1 MELSD
6 RDKEIVKGY
15 VDRGEPLPA
24 KYKLLLFKDAPEV
37 ELVWQ
42 GKTSEVTNVV
52 LPFQSIEHIDE
63 PRAEVPTAKGSPNAD
78 TDIFAADARGR
89 QSSGWTNKLI
99 WGDNKLVLSSLK
111 NGPLRREIEAAGG
124 LKLIYIDPPFD
135 VGDDFSVD
143 VEVGGQEL
151 LTKQPSVIEELA
163 YRDTWGHGSDS
174 YMSMLHERLRLMHA
188 LLAPDGT
195 LFVHVGWQVSSAV
208 QLLLDEVFGTGRM
221 LNQIIW
227 QRTSAQSNPKRFG
240 TVHDTIYWYSK
251 SDEYTWNPQFGAL
264 SDEHVEANYT
274 YTDKGGLFKLA
285 DLTGK
290 GQGPARNFGDRG
302 LLKPTQGRHWPSQET
317 IDELLA
323 SDGMYWTEPGKP
335 YRKLYY
341 ADVEGRLVQ
350 TLWTDVKAFRG
361 AAAENTGYETQKPE
375 KLLERIIRASSNEG
389 DLVADFF
396 PGSGTTLAVAEKL
409 GRKWIGCDLGRF
421 AIHTARK
428 RLIGVQ
434 RELKAA
440 GKPYRAFEILN
451 LGKYER
457 QYFFGID
464 PSLPEEQKKA
474 LTLQKEEHYLTLIL
488 SAYKAERVFQMPP
501 FHGKRAGTMI
511 VVGPVDA
518 PVTLSQVNEIVQ
530 ACRKLRVPRVDV
542 LGFEFEMGLVPH
554 VMEEAKAKGVSLT
567 LKYIPKDVFDKR
579 AVDKGQVVFY
589 DVAYVEVEPKV
600 KGKAVTVTLKDFG
613 VFYRQ
618 DDADAVA
625 EKLKP
630 GGSKVT
636 VESGQV
642 VKVSKDKKG
651 IVTREVLTK
660 KWTDWIDYWAVD
672 FNFESKKEIVRVV
685 DPSGLGT
692 RSELKD
698 NSVMS
703 PSGEREAWTGNYIF
717 ENEWQAFRTRKS
729 RALEMT
735 SASHEYP
742 AKGRYKVCVKVIDI
756 FGNDTTK
763 VVEVRV

>member
-1 MELSD
+1 MHGLLADDGSIYVHCD
-6 RDKEIVKGY
+6 WHVGHYLKVVLDEIFGRQRFGAEIIWK
-15 VDRGEPLPA
+15 R
-24 KYKLLLFKDAPEV
+24 KDA
-37 ELVWQ
+37 
-42 GKTSEVTNVV
+42 
-52 LPFQSIEHIDE
+52 QSY
-63 PRAEVPTAKGSPNAD
+63 S
-78 TDIFAADARGR
+78 
-89 QSSGWTNKLI
+89 
-99 WGDNKLVLSSLK
+99 
-111 NGPLRREIEAAGG
+111 
-124 LKLIYIDPPFD
+124 
-135 VGDDFSVD
+135 DDY
-143 VEVGGQEL
+143 G
-151 LTKQPSVIEELA
+151 
-163 YRDTWGHGSDS
+163 
-174 YMSMLHERLRLMHA
+174 
-188 LLAPDGT
+188 
-195 LFVHVGWQVSSAV
+195 
-208 QLLLDEVFGTGRM
+208 
-221 LNQIIW
+221 N
-227 QRTSAQSNPKRFG
+227 
-240 TVHDTIYWYSK
+240 VHDTI
-251 SDEYTWNPQFGAL
+251 
-264 SDEHVEANYT
+264 
-274 YTDKGGLFKLA
+274 LFYRK
-285 DLTGK
+285 
-290 GQGPARNFGDRG
+290 GDRSTFNKVYTE
-302 LLKPTQGRHWPSQET
+302 LSQETADTWYTNEEVAPTDLVNRLGVTIKKGAVRRYNKADASAPGDRKGTEAHYKWSDKYPPAGRHW
-317 IDELLA
+317 A
-323 SDGMYWTEPGKP
+323 
-335 YRKLYY
+335 YRVEVMRQLE
-341 ADVEGRLVQ
+341 AEGRLVYSSTGRVYERRYLDESKGTPLQ
-350 TLWTDVKAFRG
+350 TLWTDVSFIRG
-361 AAAENTGYETQKPE
+361 MSKNTDTSEWLGYDTQKPE
-375 KLLERIIRASSNEG
+375 ALLDRIILASSNEG

-396 PGSGTTLAVAEKL
+396 PGSGTSLAVAEKL

-488 SAYKAERVFQMPP
+488 SAYKAERVSQMPP
-501 FHGKRAGTMI
+501 FHGKRAGTMT

-554 VMEEAKAKGVSLT
+554 VMEEAKTKGVSLT
-567 LKYIPKDVFDKR
+567 LKYIPKDVF
-579 AVDKGQVVFY
+579 

-651 IVTREVLTK
+651 IVSREVLTK

-692 RSELKD
+692 RSELTD

-763 VVEVRV
+763 VVEVKV

>member
-15 VDRGEPLPA
+15 IDRGEPLPT
-24 KYKLLLFKDAPEV
+24 KYKLLLFADAPEV

-42 GKTSEVTNVV
+42 GKTSEVTNIV

-78 TDIFAADARGR
+78 ADIFAADARGR

-124 LKLIYIDPPFD
+124 LKLVYIDPPFD
-135 VGDDFSVD
+135 LGEDFGFN
-143 VEVGGQEL
+143 VEVGDEV
-151 LTKQPSVIEELA
+151 LTKEPSVLEDVA
-163 YRDTWGHGSDS
+163 YRDTWGKGTDS
-174 YMSMLHERLRLMHA
+174 YLSMMHERLALCRDLLCDGASLYVHCDYRVNAGLRLILDGLLGTEAFVNEVIWRRTGAHSHA
-188 LLAPDGT
+188 AQGTEHFARVTDHILFYRKGQPPVAWNQPYEPYRQEYVDQMYRHVDSKSGRRYRLDNLTVTDGGPKGNPRYEFLGVT
-195 LFVHVGWQVSSAV
+195 RYWRYNKTKMQ
-208 QLLLDEVFGTGRM
+208 QLYEQGRVIQTGPGRVPAYKRYLDEMLGTEVTD
-221 LNQIIW
+221 LW
-227 QRTSAQSNPKRFG
+227 
-240 TVHDTIYWYSK
+240 DTIK
-251 SDEYTWNPQFGAL
+251 TIA
-264 SDEHVEANYT
+264 
-274 YTDKGGLFKLA
+274 
-285 DLTGK
+285 
-290 GQGPARNFGDRG
+290 
-302 LLKPTQGRHWPSQET
+302 SQ
-317 IDELLA
+317 A
-323 SDGMYWTEPGKP
+323 SERYD
-335 YRKLYY
+335 Y
-341 ADVEGRLVQ
+341 A
-350 TLWTDVKAFRG
+350 
-361 AAAENTGYETQKPE
+361 TQKPE
-375 KLLERIIRASSNEG
+375 ALLERIIKASSNEG
-389 DLVADFF
+389 DLVGDFF

-440 GKPYRAFEILN
+440 GKSYRAFEILN

-457 QYFFGID
+457 QYFIGID

-501 FHGKRAGTMI
+501 FLGKRAGTMI

-672 FNFESKKEIVRVV
+672 FNFESKKEIVRVAEN
-685 DPSGLGT
+685 G
-692 RSELKD
+692 
-698 NSVMS
+698 
-703 PSGEREAWTGNYIF
+703 GEREAWTGNYIF
-717 ENEWQAFRTRKS
+717 ENEWQAYRTRKS
-729 RALEMT
+729 RALELT
-735 SASHEYP
+735 SVSHEYP

-763 VVEVRV
+763 VAEVKV

>member
-1 MELSD
+1 MSD

-24 KYKLLLFKDAPEV
+24 KYKLLLFADAPEV

-42 GKTSEVTNVV
+42 GKSSEVTNVV

-63 PRAEVPTAKGSPNAD
+63 PRAEVHSEKGNVKAQTGLEFASD
-78 TDIFAADARGR
+78 TRGR

-135 VGDDFSVD
+135 VGADFGHG
-143 VEVGGQEL
+143 VEIGDEV
-151 LTKQPSVIEELA
+151 LTKEPSVLEDVA
-163 YRDTWGHGSDS
+163 YRDTWGRGRDS
-174 YMSMLHERLRLMHA
+174 YISMMYERLRMLHDI
-188 LLAPDGT
+188 LTPGGS
-195 LFVHVGWQVSSAV
+195 LFVHCDARVNAM
-208 QLLLDEVFGTGRM
+208 LRLALDEIFGQDRFVNEIVWRRTGVHSHAAQGTEHFARVADRILFYAKEGPRTWVQPYEPHRDEYVATTYRHIEESTGRRFTLDNLTVTDGGPKGNPRFEFLGVTRYWRYNKDKM
-221 LNQIIW
+221 
-227 QRTSAQSNPKRFG
+227 QRLHSEGRVIQAGPGRVPRYKRYLDEMPG
-240 TVHDTIYWYSK
+240 TEI
-251 SDEYTWNPQFGAL
+251 
-264 SDEHVEANYT
+264 
-274 YTDKGGLFKLA
+274 
-285 DLTGK
+285 
-290 GQGPARNFGDRG
+290 
-302 LLKPTQGRHWPSQET
+302 
-317 IDELLA
+317 
-323 SDGMYWTEPGKP
+323 
-335 YRKLYY
+335 
-341 ADVEGRLVQ
+341 ADVWDTVKSISSQAGER
-350 TLWTDVKAFRG
+350 TDYA
-361 AAAENTGYETQKPE
+361 TQKPE
-375 KLLERIIRASSNEG
+375 ALLERIIKASSNEG

-409 GRKWIGCDLGRF
+409 GRKWIGCDIGRF
-421 AIHTARK
+421 AIHTSRK

-434 RELKAA
+434 RELKDA

-457 QYFFGID
+457 QYFIGID
-464 PSLPEEQKKA
+464 PSLPDEQKKT

-651 IVTREVLTK
+651 IVTREVLTR

-685 DPSGLGT
+685 ENTTSPQPSPPEGGEGA
-692 RSELKD
+692 R
-698 NSVMS
+698 
-703 PSGEREAWTGNYIF
+703 EREVWTGNYIF
-717 ENEWQAFRTRKS
+717 ENEWQAYRTRKS